1 VRDLPTGTVTF
12 LFTDIEGSTRLLG
25 ETGQAYEH
33 LLGMH
38 KKLLI
43 RAFTDHHGTIVGTEG
58 DSFFVAFARAG
69 DGLRAA
75 VEAQRY
81 LYEHEWPGGLDVR
94 VRMGLHTGEGRV
106 VDDDQYVGM
115 DVHRAARI
123 AAIGHGGQVL
133 MSETTMGLT
142 RDALPR
148 EVGVRDLGEH
158 RLKDFER
165 PERIFQLDIEGLL
178 HDFPA
183 LKTVA
188 LEIPPFPQP
197 LSSFV
202 GRERETT
209 AVVSL
214 LEEEA
219 TRLLT
224 LTGPGGVGKTRLA
237 LEVAEDARPGF
248 ADGAAIVLLADVSSA
263 DSVVSA
269 ILAQLRVPE
278 VGARTAMDALRK
290 YLRGRHLLLIL
301 DNFEHVVSAA
311 PVIGQLLQDSPR
323 LKVLVTSREMLH
335 LAGEREFAVPPLG
348 LSPTDDLRAISESE
362 AVQLFA
368 ARAQAVQAN
377 FSLNDENA
385 WAIAEICRLV
395 DGLPLGIEL
404 AAARIRLLTPEAI
417 RERLLKSL
425 DLLAGGPRDLP
436 TRQRALHSTI
446 DWSYQLLEPPDR
458 YMFERLALFEG
469 GWSIAAVEELFVS
482 PDIPDPFQSLS
493 SLLDKSLVVRQQQ
506 SRFSMLRSVREFGLQ
521 RLSENADLT
530 KLRDIHADFYLRYA
544 EEAARAL
551 RTDQQAFWIEGL
563 RSDYANVRA
572 AIEWSFERNR
582 PEYVVRLGWALWIYW
597 WVEGRYDEGR
607 AWMERALT
615 AQLSPEHQGA
625 ASVVL
630 GILAFGKGELDQAA
644 SVLRRGLELCDQTGN
659 DFGSGLALAMLGVI
673 AGLSNPA
680 AVREPM
686 NQSLERFV
694 RIGDDWGIGFAHL
707 VLGRVL
713 VAGRQYQ
720 EAGEVLT
727 KAVDRLRSVGEKTL
741 LSLSMLNLG
750 RASLG
755 MQRIEEAASILV
767 EALDLIEEVK
777 DRQTAARVLEAL
789 AATAGAAGD
798 AERGALLFG
807 AAESA
812 RRSISADVWVPDRST
827 HEETEARLRQTLGA
841 QRFESLWRDGLRLS
855 VANGLDLAQ
864 HLRSAQ

>member
-1 VRDLPTGTVTF
+1 MRDLPTGTVTF
-12 LFTDIEGSTRLLG
+12 LFTDIEGSTRLLD
-25 ETGQAYEH
+25 ETGRGYEH
-33 LLGMH
+33 LLGMQRR
-38 KKLLI
+38 LLT

-58 DSFFVAFARAG
+58 DSFFVAFAGAG
-69 DGLRAA
+69 DALKAA
-75 VEAQRY
+75 VEAQRH
-81 LYEHEWPGGLDVR
+81 LHEHDWPGGLDVR

-133 MSETTMGLT
+133 ISETTMGLT
-142 RDALPR
+142 RDDLPR

-158 RLKDFER
+158 QLRDFER
-165 PERIFQLDIEGLL
+165 PERIFQLDVEGLQR
-178 HDFPA
+178 DFPA
-183 LKTVA
+183 LKSVN

-197 LSSFV
+197 LSDFV
-202 GRERETT
+202 GRDIERTL
-209 AVVSL
+209 VVSL
-214 LEEEA
+214 LEAET

-237 LEVAEDARPGF
+237 LEVATSVRQKF
-248 ADGAAIVLLADVSSA
+248 ADGAAIVFLADVSSV
-263 DSVVSA
+263 DSVVPA

-278 VGARTAMDALRK
+278 VGARSAMDALRG

-301 DNFEHVVSAA
+301 DNFEQVVPAG
-311 PVIGQLLQDSPR
+311 PVIGELLQDSPR

-335 LAGEREFAVPPLG
+335 LAGEREFPVPPLSLASTDG
-348 LSPTDDLRAISESE
+348 LRGISESE
-362 AVQLFA
+362 AVRLFV
-368 ARAQAVQAN
+368 ARAQAAQAD

-404 AAARIRLLTPEAI
+404 AAARIRLLSPEAI
-417 RERLLKSL
+417 RERLLKSH

-436 TRQRALHSTI
+436 ARQRALHSTI

-469 GWSIAAVEELFVS
+469 GWNMAAVEELFVS
-482 PDIPDPFQSLS
+482 GKVPDPLQSLS
-493 SLLDKSLVVRQQQ
+493 SLLDKSLIGRQQ

-530 KLRDIHADFYLRYA
+530 KSRDTHANFYLRYA

-551 RTDQQAFWIEGL
+551 RTDQQALWMEGL

-572 AIEWSFERNR
+572 AIEWSFQRDR

-597 WVEGRYDEGR
+597 WVEGRFDEGG
-607 AWMERALT
+607 AWMERAL
-615 AQLSPEHQGA
+615 AVQLSPEHEGV

-630 GILAFGKGELDQAA
+630 GVLAFGKGELDKAA
-644 SVLRRGLELCDQTGN
+644 SALRRGLELCDQTGN
-659 DFGSGLALAMLGVI
+659 DFGSGIALAILGLI
-673 AGLSNPA
+673 AGLSNPS

-720 EAGEVLT
+720 EASEVLE

-741 LSLSMLNLG
+741 LSLSILNQGWAL
-750 RASLG
+750 LG
-755 MQRIEEAASILV
+755 MQRIEEAASVLL
-767 EALDLIEEVK
+767 EALDLIEDVQ
-777 DRQTAARVLEAL
+777 DPQTAARVLEAL
-789 AATAGAAGD
+789 AATAGAADD

-827 HEETEARLRQTLGA
+827 HAETEASLCKVLGA
-841 QRFESLWRDGLRLS
+841 QRFQSLWQDGVTLS
-855 VANGLDLAQ
+855 VTNALDIA
-864 HLRSAQ
+864 RSLLPDR

>member
-1 VRDLPTGTVTF
+1 MRDLPTGTVTF
-12 LFTDIEGSTRLLG
+12 LFTDIEGSTRLLS
-25 ETGQAYEH
+25 ESGQGYEH
-33 LLGMH
+33 LVGIH
-38 KKLLI
+38 KELLI
-43 RAFTDHHGTIVGTEG
+43 RSFIDHHGTIMGTEG
-58 DSFFVAFARAG
+58 DSFFVTFARAG
-69 DGLRAA
+69 DGLKAA

-81 LYEHEWPGGLDVR
+81 LNEHDWPGGVDMR
-94 VRMGLHTGEGRV
+94 VRMGLHTGDGRV
-106 VDDDQYVGM
+106 TADDQYVGM

-142 RDALPR
+142 RDALPH
-148 EVGVRDLGEH
+148 EVCVRDLGEH

-165 PERIFQLDIEGLL
+165 PERIYQLDIEGLQ

-183 LKTVA
+183 LRTVD

-197 LSSFV
+197 LSGLI
-202 GRERETT
+202 GRERETI

-214 LEEEA
+214 LEDEA

-224 LTGPGGVGKTRLA
+224 LTGPGGIGKTRLA
-237 LEVAEDARPGF
+237 LRVAEQARHGF
-248 ADGAAIVLLADVSSA
+248 ADGAAMVLLADVSSA

-290 YLRGRHLLLIL
+290 YLRGRHFLLIL
-301 DNFEHVVSAA
+301 DNFEQVVSAA
-311 PVIGQLLQDSPR
+311 PAIGQLLQDSPR
-323 LKVLVTSREMLH
+323 LKVLVTSREVLH

-348 LSPTDDLRAISESE
+348 LSQADDLRLISESE
-362 AVQLFA
+362 AVQLFV
-368 ARAQAVQAN
+368 ARAQAAQAD
-377 FSLNDENA
+377 FSLNDDNA
-385 WAIAEICRLV
+385 WEIAEICRLV

-404 AAARIRLLTPEAI
+404 AAARIRFLTPEAI
-417 RERLLKSL
+417 RDRLLKSL
-425 DLLAGGPRDLP
+425 DLLSGGPRDLP
-436 TRQRALHSTI
+436 ARQRALHSTI
-446 DWSYQLLEPPDR
+446 DWSYQLLESPEK

-469 GWSIAAVEELFVS
+469 GWSIAAVEDLFVS
-482 PDIPDPFQSLS
+482 PEIPDPFRSLS
-493 SLLDKSLVVRQQQ
+493 SLLDKSLVVRQQ
-506 SRFSMLRSVREFGLQ
+506 SRFSMLISVREFALQ

-572 AIEWSFERNR
+572 AIEWSFERRR
-582 PEYVVRLGWALWIYW
+582 PDHVARLGWALWIYW
-597 WVEGRYDEGR
+597 WVEGRHDEGR
-607 AWMERALT
+607 GWMDRALR
-615 AQLSPEHQGA
+615 ARLSPEHEGS

-630 GILAFGKGELDQAA
+630 GVLAFGNGDLDQAA
-644 SVLRRGLELCDQTGN
+644 SVFRRGLELCDQTRN
-659 DFGSGLALAMLGVI
+659 DFGAGLALAMLGVI
-673 AGLSNPA
+673 AGLSNPE

-686 NQSLERFV
+686 KQSLERFV
-694 RIGDDWGIGFAHL
+694 RIGDDWGIGFAQL

-727 KAVDRLRSVGEKTL
+727 KAVDRMRAVGEKTL
-741 LSLSMLNLG
+741 LSLLMLNLG
-750 RASLG
+750 WASLG

-767 EALDLIEEVK
+767 EALDLIEGVK

-789 AATAGAAGD
+789 AATAEAAGD

-812 RRSISADVWVPDRST
+812 RRSISGDVWVPDRST
-827 HEETEARLRQTLGA
+827 HEETEESLRKALGA
-841 QRFESLWRDGLRLS
+841 ERFESLWRDGLLLS

-864 HLRSAQ
+864 RMQTAQ

>member
-1 VRDLPTGTVTF
+1 MRDLPTGTVTF

-25 ETGQAYEH
+25 EAGQGYEQ

-38 KKLLI
+38 KKLLT
-43 RAFTDHHGTIVGTEG
+43 RAFTDHRGTIVGTEG
-58 DSFFVAFARAG
+58 DSFFVAFARGG

-81 LYEHEWPGGLDVR
+81 LNEHDWPGGMDVR

-106 VDDDQYVGM
+106 VADDHYVGM

-133 MSETTMGLT
+133 MSEATMGLT

-165 PERIFQLDIEGLL
+165 PERIFQLDIEGLQ

-183 LKTVA
+183 LRTVD
-188 LEIPPFPQP
+188 LDVPPLPQP
-197 LSSFV
+197 LSGFV
-202 GRERETT
+202 GREGETT

-214 LEEEA
+214 LGEEA

-237 LEVAEDARPGF
+237 LEVAQHARDRF

-263 DSVVSA
+263 ESVVSA

-278 VGARTAMDALRK
+278 VGARTAMDALRD

-301 DNFEHVVSAA
+301 DNFEQVVSAA

-348 LSPTDDLRAISESE
+348 LSPSNNLRAISQSE
-362 AVQLFA
+362 AVQLFV
-368 ARAQAVQAN
+368 ARAQSVQAD
-377 FSLNDENA
+377 FSLNDDNA
-385 WAIAEICRLV
+385 WEIAEICRLV

-417 RERLLKSL
+417 RDRLLKSL
-425 DLLAGGPRDLP
+425 DLLAGGPRDIP
-436 TRQRALHSTI
+436 ARQRALHSTI
-446 DWSYQLLEPPDR
+446 DWSYQLLELPDR

-469 GWSIAAVEELFVS
+469 GWSIAAVEELLVS
-482 PDIPDPFQSLS
+482 PEIPDPFQSLS
-493 SLLDKSLVVRQQQ
+493 SLLDKSLVVRQQH

-572 AIEWSFERNR
+572 SIEWSFQRSR
-582 PEYVVRLGWALWIYW
+582 PEYVVRMGWALWVYW

-607 AWMERALT
+607 AWMERALA
-615 AQLSPEHQGA
+615 AQLSPEHRGD
-625 ASVVL
+625 ASGVL
-630 GILAFGKGELDQAA
+630 GVLSFGNGDLDQA
-644 SVLRRGLELCDQTGN
+644 SSMFSQGLELCEQTGN
-659 DFGSGLALAMLGVI
+659 DFGSGLTLAMLGVI
-673 AGLSNPA
+673 AGLSNPE

-720 EAGEVLT
+720 EASEVLT
-727 KAVDRLRSVGEKTL
+727 NAVDRLRPVGEKTL
-741 LSLSMLNLG
+741 LSLLMLNLG
-750 RASLG
+750 WASLG
-755 MQRIEEAASILV
+755 MQRLEEAVSILE
-767 EALDLIEEVK
+767 EALDLIEDVQ

-798 AERGALLFG
+798 AERGARLFG
-807 AAESA
+807 AAENA

-827 HEETEARLRQTLGA
+827 HEEIEASLRKSLGA
-841 QRFESLWRDGLRLS
+841 QRFEDMWRDGLMLS
-855 VANGLDLAQ
+855 VADGLDIAH
-864 HLRSAQ
+864 HLRSSQ